1 MGLFGK
7 KREREKVP
15 DPESFAQGRIYDY
28 STPESRV
35 VTAEWL
41 FEQAKNERTA
51 KEAEWIAHN
60 DYYNFKHDALLEMMD
75 ALADMDVPWN
85 PAAVP
90 DCFVQVESQIV
101 PDVPQPEFK
110 GRDDDMDSVMAK
122 ERELAV
128 RYILEANRV
137 NDMNTS
143 NERRLRKLGDAF
155 WKCYWDETMC
165 LGRER
170 GNIRIKDVSPEDIY
184 PDPTVGNEGLQA
196 GEYVAYIYTMHKL
209 RFWRIYHK
217 ELKKRGIELEDVMGQ
232 QYRLEDGILEP
243 YTKGSAARDDL
254 VQVMEFW
261 FKVPHDMKIDGK
273 TLPAGAI
280 ACTIQVGGR
289 EIKFIGDYWKR
300 TKCQLF
306 PFVHYW
312 CIRDETGFW
321 NKSEIAP
328 IKDMV
333 DAADRQLAFSQ
344 LNDAMTA
351 ADLII
356 VEEGALAPGSEIT
369 NRPGAKVTVE
379 QGRAGG
385 VARLGGLN
393 SGGRLLNSVSWM
405 LDQIQRTNRNY
416 DTNTGKE
423 SARITTASGLLQL
436 RSDAEGQQK
445 LKKADRDRGFERMYE
460 LLDYLALEF
469 FDEDRMLFI
478 GAKER
483 GEEPK
488 ILKYNSRKYER
499 TIPAVRDMESGEEL
513 EGERTYFPRVDVT
526 VTAGDGLSRNPA
538 TTVQVLDKLAA
549 TPVTA
554 DNWKLLRE
562 TLEYLDI
569 PQKQDIVKEWER
581 KFAPIVPPELIQEL
595 EQNPV
600 LLEMVGE
607 LVLAS
612 MDVDGEDEPPELPV
626 GAGEM
631 TAPGTGQAAAP
642 SMGEPLNIGGEM
654 EQPMGLPMM

>member
-15 DPESFAQGRIYDY
+15 DPESFSQGRIYDY

-51 KEAEWIAHN
+51 KEAEWITHN

-75 ALADMDVPWN
+75 ALADMDIPWD

-217 ELKKRGIELEDVMGQ
+217 QMEERGLDLEDVMGQ

-273 TLPAGAI
+273 VFPAGAI

-312 CIRDETGFW
+312 CIRDETEFW

-333 DAADRQLAFSQ
+333 DAADRQLAFAQ

-351 ADLII
+351 ADLIV
-356 VEEGALAPGSEIT
+356 VEEDALAPGSEIT
-369 NRPGAKVTVE
+369 NRPGAKVEVRK
-379 QGRAGG
+379 GRAGG

-393 SGGRLLNSVSWM
+393 SGGRLLDSVNWM

-483 GEEPK
+483 GEDPK

-499 TIPAVRDMESGEEL
+499 TIPAVRDMESGEVL
-513 EGERTYFPRVDVT
+513 EEEHTYFPRVDVT

-549 TPVTA
+549 TPVTV

-562 TLEYLDI
+562 ELEYLDI

-581 KFAPIVPPELIQEL
+581 KFAPIVPPELIREL

-600 LLEMVGE
+600 LLELVGE

-642 SMGEPLNIGGEM
+642 SMGEPLNIGGAM